1 MAKKAAK
8 ASRTSEAEID
18 NVLAELVFLK
28 DGENDEL
35 GKLLGRS
42 IKVLKACRQDRVY
55 YQQLA
60 AAHKKL
66 EATYSALVKTV
77 HKVVE

>member
-1 MAKKAAK
+1 MIKKTKAAK
-8 ASRTSEAEID
+8 TSEAEID
-18 NVLAELVFLK
+18 NVLAELVSLK
-28 DGENDEL
+28 DGENDDL
-35 GKLLGRS
+35 GKMLGRA
-42 IKVLKACRQDRVY
+42 IKVLKACRQDRAY

-66 EATYSALVKTV
+66 ETTHNALVKTV